1 MPLKPLVFEI
11 LLALVDQPRH
21 GWTLVREV
29 QEHLGG
35 EPLLPG
41 NFYRTLRRMLAD
53 GLIDEAPRAVMR
65 NAAERDSRGQLRSG
79 AAVPPS
85 PAAEERRR
93 YFQLTALGERLARSE
108 ARRLDALVRDPRTR
122 RLLRAR

>member
-1 MPLKPLVFEI
+1 MALKPLVFEI
-11 LLALVDQPRH
+11 LLALVDQPGH
-21 GWTLVREV
+21 GWNLVREV
-29 QEHLGG
+29 QERRGG

-41 NFYRTLRRMLAD
+41 NFYRTLRRMLSD
-53 GLIDEAPRAVMR
+53 GLIEEAQRP
-65 NAAERDSRGQLRSG
+65 AARVAPDRDSRGQLRG
-79 AAVPPS
+79 AAVAPS

-93 YFQLTALGERLARSE
+93 YFQLTALGERLARAE